1 MKISTRLNLLS
12 LAIIL
17 VMTAAVLGA
26 AVFFLQADLRQS
38 RERLMQLELHSAT
51 QAIRQQLGRSGVV
64 AASKEAEVQLQRLR
78 AKEGFA
84 SATLFIVERNDKRIV
99 YHPDA
104 TMGERANYP
113 FVDEMLRRQTG
124 SLEYD
129 YRGDQRM
136 AVFHVLEP
144 IDWLV
149 GVAVSHRE
157 VYATMF
163 GFMRAIGGITFV
175 ALCLSGITISLF
187 GRWLM
192 RRIDVTLD
200 CVRRIEQGNLSARV
214 AHTGSDDEVG
224 ALQRSVNAMG
234 ERIEQRT
241 REQGEA
247 QEALRS
253 SEARLRRVVE
263 SSMIG
268 VFFWDVSGA
277 VTETN
282 DAFLEI
288 VGYDRDDLHEGLVDW
303 AQLTPPEE
311 AQADRHA
318 IQQLLDTG
326 RCQPYEKH
334 YIRKDGSLVPVLIG
348 GALLSDSKEQGVAF
362 IVDLSERKQ
371 AEADRQARREA
382 EAASTAKSEFL
393 ANMSHEIRTPMN
405 AILGMSYLA
414 LQSGLNPQQL
424 NYVQKVHASAESL
437 LGIINDILDF
447 SKIEAG
453 KLDMESIPF
462 SLGDVMDNLGSLVG
476 MKAEEKGLELLFV
489 EPPDLPTALVGD
501 PSRLGQVLI
510 NLGNNAVK
518 FTDRGEVVIAIEV
531 VGRDDASVQL
541 RFEVRDTGIGMTA
554 EQQQRLFQ
562 PFSQADSSTSRR
574 YGGTGLGLAISRH
587 LVRLMGGELDVDS
600 TPGQGSRFHFS
611 VRFGLQAEATTPP
624 RALLRE
630 GSLQGTRALIVDDN
644 ACAREVLA
652 DMTGALGLQVDTAI
666 DGPDALRKVA
676 LADARDEPYDLLLLD
691 WKMPGMDGVE
701 CARALSERERQ
712 RHPTPPVLML
722 TAFSRA
728 EVQQRLT
735 ERRVAIGALLAKP
748 VTPSTLFD
756 ACATALGMAVGESTR
771 GAQRE
776 DAMLGHRARLSGA
789 RILLVEDNP
798 INQELALDVLSRAGI
813 VVVVAVNGQEAL
825 DMLARQRF
833 DGVLMDCQM
842 PVMDGYAATRAL
854 RQQAQWRDLPVIAM
868 TANAMVGDRDKALAA
883 GMNDH
888 IAKPIKVDDMFATL
902 ARWVRPVATA
912 SGGSLGVANAG
923 RQLGP
928 LADLPGV
935 DTRAG
940 LAGVMG
946 NDTLYRQLLRM
957 FRDREGDFLT
967 RFKAARAAGDAA
979 AAARLSHDLKS
990 VAGTLGVHAVQQA
1003 AEALE
1008 QACTHDAEAADIDA
1022 LAQNIARLLDP
1033 VIAGLQPLGSVRAPM
1048 AATAPWEVAERHL
1061 G

>member
-1 MKISTRLNLLS
+1 VKIATRLNLLS
-12 LAIIL
+12 LVTIL
-17 VMTAAVLGA
+17 VMTAAVFGA
-26 AVFFLQADLRQS
+26 AVFFLQAELRQS

-51 QAIRQQLGRSGVV
+51 QSIRQQLNRSGVV
-64 AASKEAEVQLQRLR
+64 AASKEAEQQLRRLR
-78 AKEGFA
+78 GTEGFT
-84 SATLFIVERNDKRIV
+84 SATLFIVERNDNRVV

-104 TMGERANYP
+104 TMGERANYA
-113 FVDEMLRRQTG
+113 FVGEMLRRQTG

-136 AVFHVLEP
+136 AVFHMLEP

-149 GVAVSHRE
+149 GVAVSRSE
-157 VYATMF
+157 VYAAMF

-175 ALCLSGITISLF
+175 ALCLSGIAVSLF

-192 RRIDVTLD
+192 RRIDLALD
-200 CVRRIEQGNLSARV
+200 CVRQIEQGNLSARV
-214 AHTGSDDEVG
+214 DHAGSDDEIG
-224 ALQRSVNAMG
+224 ALQRGINAMG
-234 ERIEQRT
+234 ERIDQRT
-241 REQGEA
+241 QEQHEA
-247 QEALRS
+247 QAALSS

-288 VGYDRDDLHEGLVDW
+288 IGYDRDDLRAGLIDW
-303 AQLTPPEE
+303 SRLTPPQE
-311 AQADRHA
+311 AAADQDA
-318 IQQLLDTG
+318 IRQLLDTG
-326 RCQPYEKH
+326 RCQSYEKH

-348 GALLSDSKEQGVAF
+348 GALLGDSKEQGVAF

-414 LQSGLNPQQL
+414 LQSGLNPQQH
-424 NYVQKVHASAESL
+424 NYIQKVHASAESL

-462 SLGDVMDNLGSLVG
+462 SLTDVMDNLGSLIG

-489 EPPDLPTALVGD
+489 EPPELPTALVGD

-510 NLGNNAVK
+510 NLGNNAAK
-518 FTDRGEVVIAIEV
+518 FTEKGEVVIAVEV
-531 VGRDDASVQL
+531 LERGDASVHL
-541 RFEVRDTGIGMTA
+541 RFEVRDTGIGMSV

-562 PFSQADSSTSRR
+562 PFSQADTSTSRR

-587 LVRLMGGELDVDS
+587 LVRLMGGELNVDS
-600 TPGQGSRFHFS
+600 TPGRGSRFHFS
-611 VRFGLQAEATTPP
+611 VRFGLQPERVAQP
-624 RALLRE
+624 RTLQRV
-630 GSLQGTRALIVDDN
+630 GGLQGTRALIVDDN
-644 ACAREVLA
+644 MRAREVLA
-652 DMTGALGLQVDTAI
+652 EMTGALGLKVDTAC
-666 DGPDALRKVA
+666 DGLDALRQVA

-701 CARALSERERQ
+701 CARVLSDRERP

-722 TAFSRA
+722 TAFSRG
-728 EVQQRLT
+728 EVQQRLN
-735 ERRVAIGALLAKP
+735 EQGVAVGALLTKP
-748 VTPSTLFD
+748 VTPSTLLD
-756 ACATALGMAVGESTR
+756 ACVAALGLAVRPSTR
-771 GAQRE
+771 IAQRE
-776 DAMLGHRARLSGA
+776 ESMLSHRARLGGA
-789 RILLVEDNP
+789 HILLVEDNAF
-798 INQELALDVLSRAGI
+798 NQELALDVLSRAG
-813 VVVVAVNGQEAL
+813 VVVTVANNGQEAL
-825 DMLARQRF
+825 AMLGRERF
-833 DGVLMDCQM
+833 DCVLMDCQM

-888 IAKPIKVDDMFATL
+888 IAKPIRVDDMFATL
-902 ARWVRPVATA
+902 SRWVRPVAAA
-912 SGGSLGVANAG
+912 SEASPGVASAG
-923 RQLGP
+923 SHLGA

-935 DTRAG
+935 DARAG
-940 LAGVMG
+940 LAGMMG
-946 NDTLYRQLLRM
+946 NDTLYRHLLRM
-957 FRDREGDFLT
+957 FRDREADFQA
-967 RFKAARAAGDAA
+967 RFKAARAAGDAPTA
-979 AAARLSHDLKS
+979 TRLAHDLKS
-990 VAGTLGVHAVQQA
+990 VAGTLGVPAVQQA
-1003 AEALE
+1003 AAALE
-1008 QACTHDAEAADIDA
+1008 HACAHGADGTDIDA
-1022 LAQNIARLLDP
+1022 LAQNVARLLDP
-1033 VIAGLQPLGSVRAPM
+1033 VIAGLQPLGTAPAPM
-1048 AATAPWEVAERHL
+1048 APAALWGVAERHP

>member
-1 MKISTRLNLLS
+1 VKISTRLNLLS
-12 LAIIL
+12 LVTIL

-38 RERLMQLELHSAT
+38 RERLMQLELNGAT
-51 QAIRQQLGRSGVV
+51 QSIRQQLGRSGVV
-64 AASKEAEVQLQRLR
+64 AASKEAAEQLRQLR
-78 AKEGFA
+78 GKEGFA
-84 SATLFIVERNDKRIV
+84 SATLFVVERNDNRIV
-99 YHPDA
+99 YHPNG
-104 TMGERANYP
+104 TMGERVTLP
-113 FVDEMLRRQTG
+113 FVEEMLRRQTG

-129 YRGDQRM
+129 YNGDPRM
-136 AVFHVLEP
+136 AVFHVMEP

-149 GVAVSHRE
+149 GMAVSRKE
-157 VYATMF
+157 VYAPLF
-163 GFMRAIGGITFV
+163 GFTRAIGGITFV
-175 ALCLSGITISLF
+175 ALCLSAIAVSLF

-192 RRIDVTLD
+192 RRIGATLE
-200 CVRRIEQGNLSARV
+200 CVKQIEQGDLSARV
-214 AHTGSDDEVG
+214 VHTGPDDEVG
-224 ALQRSVNAMG
+224 ALQLGINEMG

-241 REQGEA
+241 REQREA
-247 QEALRS
+247 QEALRA
-253 SEARLRRVVE
+253 SEMRLRRVVE

-277 VTETN
+277 VVEAN

-288 VGYDRDDLHEGLVDW
+288 IGYERDDLDAGRVDW
-303 AQLTPPEE
+303 SRLTPPHE
-311 AQADRHA
+311 ASADREA
-318 IQQLLDTG
+318 ILQLLDTG

-348 GALLSDSKEQGVAF
+348 GALLSDSKEEGVAF

-414 LQSGLNPQQL
+414 LQSGLNPQQH
-424 NYVQKVHASAESL
+424 NYIQKVHASAESL

-462 SLGDVMDNLGSLVG
+462 SLADVMDNLASLVG
-476 MKAEEKGLELLFV
+476 LKAEEKGLELLFV
-489 EPPDLPTALVGD
+489 EPPELPTALLGD
-501 PSRLGQVLI
+501 PSRLGQVLL

-518 FTDRGEVVIAIEV
+518 FTEHGEVLVGVAV
-531 VGRDDASVQL
+531 VERDAASATL
-541 RFEVRDTGIGMTA
+541 RFEVRDTGIGMSA

-562 PFSQADSSTSRR
+562 PFSQADASTSRR

-587 LVRLMGGELDVDS
+587 LVRLMGGELEVDS
-600 TPGQGSRFHFS
+600 TPDRGSRFHFK
-611 VRFGLQAEATTPP
+611 VRFGLPPERPAQP

-630 GSLQGTRALIVDDN
+630 GALLGTRALIVDDN
-644 ACAREVLA
+644 SCARELLA
-652 DMTGALGLQVDTAI
+652 EMTGALGLKVDTAPN
-666 DGPDALRKVA
+666 GLDAVRQVA

-701 CARALSERERQ
+701 CARVLSQRERP

-722 TAFSRA
+722 TAFSRG
-728 EVQQRLT
+728 EVQHRLN
-735 ERRVAIGALLAKP
+735 EQGVAVGALLTKP

-756 ACATALGMAVGESTR
+756 ACVAALGLAARPSTR
-771 GAQRE
+771 SAQRE
-776 DAMLGHRARLSGA
+776 ESMLGHRTRLSGT
-789 RILLVEDNP
+789 RILLVEDNAF
-798 INQELALDVLSRAGI
+798 NQELALDVLSRAGI
-813 VVVVAVNGQEAL
+813 VVSVAANGQEAL

-854 RQQAQWRDLPVIAM
+854 REQPQWRDLPVIAM

-888 IAKPIKVDDMFATL
+888 IAKPIKVEDVFATL
-902 ARWVRPVATA
+902 ARWVRPPSAA
-912 SGGSLGVANAG
+912 AGDSPGGTSAARPAG
-923 RQLGP
+923 D
-928 LADLPGV
+928 LADLPGI
-935 DTRAG
+935 DARAG

-946 NDTLYRQLLRM
+946 DEALYRRLLRM
-957 FRDREGDFLT
+957 FRDREADFLA
-967 RFKAARAAGDAA
+967 RFRTVRAAGEAGAAMRLAHDLKSAAGTLGMHAVRQAAQALEHACLNAGAAGDAEIDTLA
-979 AAARLSHDLKS
+979 QS
-990 VAGTLGVHAVQQA
+990 VA
-1003 AEALE
+1003 AELE
-1008 QACTHDAEAADIDA
+1008 
-1022 LAQNIARLLDP
+1022 P
-1033 VIAGLQPLGSVRAPM
+1033 VIAGLQPLEAALAPVGLAQARM
-1048 AATAPWEVAERHL
+1048 V
-1061 G
+1061 

>member
-12 LAIIL
+12 LVTIL

-38 RERLMQLELHSAT
+38 RERLMQLELNGAMQS
-51 QAIRQQLGRSGVV
+51 IRQQLGRSGVV
-64 AASKEAEVQLQRLR
+64 AASKEAAEQLRQLR

-84 SATLFIVERNDKRIV
+84 SATLFVVERNDNRIV
-99 YHPDA
+99 YHPNG
-104 TMGERANYP
+104 TMGERVTLP
-113 FVDEMLRRQTG
+113 FVEEMLRRQTG

-129 YRGDQRM
+129 FNGDPRM
-136 AVFHVLEP
+136 AVFHMMEP

-149 GVAVSHRE
+149 GVAVSRKE
-157 VYATMF
+157 IYAPLF

-175 ALCLSGITISLF
+175 ALCLSGIAVSLF

-192 RRIDVTLD
+192 RRIGAALE
-200 CVRRIEQGNLSARV
+200 CVKQIEQGDLSARV
-214 AHTGSDDEVG
+214 MHAGPDDEVG
-224 ALQRSVNAMG
+224 ALQRGIDAMG

-241 REQGEA
+241 CEQRAA
-247 QEALRS
+247 QEALRAG
-253 SEARLRRVVE
+253 EARLRRVVE

-288 VGYDRDDLHEGLVDW
+288 IGYDRDDLRAGLVDW
-303 AQLTPPEE
+303 SRLTPPQE
-311 AQADRHA
+311 AAADQDA

-326 RCQPYEKH
+326 RCQSYEKH

-414 LQSGLNPQQL
+414 LQSGLNPQQH
-424 NYVQKVHASAESL
+424 NYIQKVHASAESL

-462 SLGDVMDNLGSLVG
+462 SLVDVMDNLSSLVG

-489 EPPDLPTALVGD
+489 EPPELPTALVGD

-510 NLGNNAVK
+510 NLGNNAAK
-518 FTDRGEVVIAIEV
+518 FTDKGEVVIAIDVLE
-531 VGRDDASVQL
+531 RDAASVHL
-541 RFEVRDTGIGMTA
+541 RFEVRDTGIGMNA

-562 PFSQADSSTSRR
+562 PFSQADTSTSRR

-600 TPGQGSRFHFS
+600 TPGRGSRFYFS
-611 VRFGLQAEATTPP
+611 ARFGLQPERAARPRVPQREAG
-624 RALLRE
+624 LR
-630 GSLQGTRALIVDDN
+630 GRRALIVDDN
-644 ACAREVLA
+644 MCAREVLA
-652 DMTGALGLQVDTAI
+652 EMTCALGLEVDTAP
-666 DGPDALRKVA
+666 DGVDALRQIA
-676 LADARDEPYDLLLLD
+676 LADARDEPYELLLLD

-701 CARALSERERQ
+701 CARVLSGRDRP

-722 TAFSRA
+722 TAFSRG
-728 EVQQRLT
+728 EVQQRLN
-735 ERRVAIGALLAKP
+735 EQGVAVGALLTKP

-756 ACATALGMAVGESTR
+756 ACVAALGLVVHPSTR
-771 GAQRE
+771 IAQRE
-776 DAMLGHRARLSGA
+776 ESTLVHRTRLSGA
-789 RILLVEDNP
+789 RILLVEDNAF
-798 INQELALDVLSRAGI
+798 NQELALDVLSRAGI
-813 VVVVAVNGQEAL
+813 AVSVASNGQEAL

-854 RQQAQWRDLPVIAM
+854 REQPQWRELPVIAM

-888 IAKPIKVDDMFATL
+888 IAKPIKIGDVFATL
-902 ARWVRPVATA
+902 ARWIRPAA
-912 SGGSLGVANAG
+912 SAPGDAAGVANAG
-923 RQLGP
+923 E
-928 LADLPGV
+928 LANLPGI

-946 NDTLYRQLLRM
+946 DDALYRRLLRM
-957 FRDREGDFLT
+957 FRGREADFLA
-967 RFKAARAAGDAA
+967 RFMAVRSAGDAGA
-979 AAARLSHDLKS
+979 AMRLAHDLKS
-990 VAGTLGVHAVQQA
+990 AAGTLGMPAVQQA
-1003 AEALE
+1003 AQALE
-1008 QACTHDAEAADIDA
+1008 QACVRSAGDAETDT
-1022 LAQNIARLLDP
+1022 LAQNVARQLEP
-1033 VIAGLQPLGSVRAPM
+1033 VIAGLAALEAAP
-1048 AATAPWEVAERHL
+1048 AASAKAAQT
-1061 G
+1061 